1 MESKIDEVW
10 EKLFDEYKIL
20 EKIEKHDFFS
30 ISAKEIKAKR
40 VEPRIMTKFDSKDV
54 LPKIFKKN
62 HLTILPNSRGSYLI
76 GKFDAYKDLEYK
88 EIKPAIV
95 HFPTWIKT
103 FPSFQVS
110 SEAVALNV
118 AQMTGMI
125 DLVLNSD
132 GLEEGRAVS
141 TITGRL
147 GSGKFQYRINL
158 HCKPR
163 KIFEFKVNNSQVEI
177 DGGFENLN
185 KLAVIEAKN
194 ILPNS
199 FIIRQLYYPYRIY
212 QNLGSN
218 KEIIP
223 IFFTHVDDIYTFY
236 IYNFSEPMNYS
247 SIYLV
252 KQMSFIIDENLN
264 INIDAVKEISN
275 SSPNKD
281 DNDSTPFPQA
291 DNFTRI
297 LDILQRIKKPKTKE
311 ELGDEYDF
319 DPRQGD
325 YYGNALVYLGFAKKE
340 SSKYKLTA
348 LGEKVANLP
357 NSNIRNKT
365 IIEQIL
371 SNKCFNEAFK
381 ESIKCKNLD
390 LYVIQKVMRNIFDS
404 KYSGETIKR
413 RSRTVKSWLSWIIN
427 IATSED

>member
-163 KIFEFKVNNSQVEI
+163 KIFEFKVNI
-177 DGGFENLN
+177 
-185 KLAVIEAKN
+185 
-194 ILPNS
+194 
-199 FIIRQLYYPYRIY
+199 
-212 QNLGSN
+212 
-218 KEIIP
+218 
-223 IFFTHVDDIYTFY
+223 
-236 IYNFSEPMNYS
+236 
-247 SIYLV
+247 
-252 KQMSFIIDENLN
+252 LN
-264 INIDAVKEISN
+264 IFKRKIWR
-275 SSPNKD
+275 KD
-281 DNDSTPFPQA
+281 T
-291 DNFTRI
+291 
-297 LDILQRIKKPKTKE
+297 
-311 ELGDEYDF
+311 
-319 DPRQGD
+319 
-325 YYGNALVYLGFAKKE
+325 
-340 SSKYKLTA
+340 
-348 LGEKVANLP
+348 
-357 NSNIRNKT
+357 
-365 IIEQIL
+365 
-371 SNKCFNEAFK
+371 
-381 ESIKCKNLD
+381 
-390 LYVIQKVMRNIFDS
+390 
-404 KYSGETIKR
+404 
-413 RSRTVKSWLSWIIN
+413 
-427 IATSED
+427 